1 MKQPQI
7 FKFFASTFMKC
18 MLLGTSIGQIPDSLK
33 FDWSRAGVDSTFMLP
48 SNSINLASLG
58 AVPNDGLPDD
68 AAWQAALAN
77 LGPNGSV
84 VQLPAGVFNFNSS
97 INIPSNCILQGA
109 GSDSTT
115 LSFNL
120 NNAVANCINFWGSP
134 ASSWF
139 PILDNLNKGSFGL
152 QISSSSIANFSAG
165 DRIELRQQNGTWDTN
180 PATWADG
187 SVGHI
192 STIDSIVGDTLFIRE
207 PLRIDFDIALNP
219 ELRKLNCVENS
230 GLECVKILRT
240 DSTASSVNFA
250 IYTYFAFN
258 CRIRGVESF
267 KSIGAHFITEAS
279 AHIEVSGCYFH
290 EAYGYTGSNTRGY
303 GAVVGV
309 HSNLCLIENNIFRK
323 LRHSMMVKQGANG
336 NVFAYNYSIEPNRSE
351 FPSNYGADICIH
363 GHYPF
368 ANLFEGNICQNIIID
383 QAWGPNG
390 PQNAYFRNRAELYGF
405 LISNGTVQSDR
416 QTIVG
421 NDITST
427 AFFQGQY
434 SLNGI
439 GHYQQANRV
448 QGNVTPAGSNSL
460 TEVSLFRT
468 QPPVYWGNQPW
479 PGIGLPFTSTANAIP
494 ASQRYTNA
502 VSKTICGDPDTLFSS
517 ILDDFNYSSQTQP
530 TIHQG
535 VLYLKLSEVSQL
547 QLIDIAG
554 RVIYKRQVTLD
565 DAAYGIS
572 LDALRQSGLYIL
584 TVSDTDGVLSY
595 RLFVPQ
601 W

>member
-1 MKQPQI
+1 MNQPHI
-7 FKFFASTFMKC
+7 FKFFVSQLIFCT
-18 MLLGTSIGQIPDSLK
+18 LIGTSMGQIPDSLK
-33 FDWSRAGVDSTFMLP
+33 FDWHRAGVDSTFSVPTNTIDLT
-48 SNSINLASLG
+48 SLG
-58 AVPNDGLPDD
+58 AIPNDGLPDD
-68 AAWQAALAN
+68 AALQAAIAN
-77 LGPNGSV
+77 SGTSGSLI
-84 VQLPAGVFNFNSS
+84 QLPAGVFNFSAS
-97 INIPSNCILQGA
+97 INIPSNIILKGA

-115 LSFNL
+115 LSFDL
-120 NNAVANCINFWGSP
+120 NNAVANCVNFWGSP

-139 PILDNLNKGSFGL
+139 PIIGNMSKGSFGL
-152 QISSSSIANFSAG
+152 QISSSSIPNFNAG
-165 DRIELRQQNGTWDTN
+165 DRIEVRQQNGSWDTN

-187 SVGHI
+187 SVGHV

-207 PLRIDFDIALNP
+207 PLRINFDTTLNP
-219 ELRKLNCVENS
+219 EIRKLSCVENS
-230 GLECVKILRT
+230 GIECVKIIRT
-240 DSTASSVNFA
+240 DSTASSINYA

-267 KSIGAHFITEAS
+267 KSIGAHFLAEAS
-279 AHIEVSGCYFH
+279 AHIEVSSCYFH

-336 NVFAYNYSIEPNRSE
+336 NVFSYNYSIEPNRSE
-351 FPSNYGADICIH
+351 FPSNYGADICVH

-427 AFFQGQY
+427 ALFQGQY
-434 SLNGI
+434 SLNGT

-448 QGNVTPAGSNSL
+448 QGNVTPSGSNTL
-460 TEVSLFRT
+460 TDVSLYRI
-468 QPPVYWGNQPW
+468 QPPAYWGNQPW
-479 PGIGLPFTSTANAIP
+479 PGIGLPFTASANSIP
-494 ASQRYTNA
+494 ASQRYLLGP
-502 VSKTICGDPDTLFSS
+502 SKTICGDPDTLFSNFQE
-517 ILDDFNYSSQTQP
+517 ITNSSGSMP
-530 TIHQG
+530 TLNNGI
-535 VLYLKLSEVSQL
+535 LYLHLDNSAQIE
-547 QLIDIAG
+547 LIDLSG
-554 RVIYKRQVTLD
+554 RLVLSRFVSLRD
-565 DAAYGIS
+565 SANGIPLNELS
-572 LDALRQSGLYIL
+572 KTGLYLI
-584 TVSDTDGVLSY
+584 TIRNTQGYHSY

>member
-7 FKFFASTFMKC
+7 FKFFASTFMQC

-134 ASSWF
+134 ASSWV
-139 PILDNLNKGSFGL
+139 PIIGNLNKGAIGL
-152 QISSSSIANFSAG
+152 QISNSSIATFSVG
-165 DRIELRQQNGTWDTN
+165 DRIEIRQQNGSWDTN

-219 ELRKLNCVENS
+219 ELRKLNCIENS

-240 DSTASSVNFA
+240 DSTAASVNFA

-336 NVFAYNYSIEPNRSE
+336 NVFAYNYSMEPNRSE

-383 QAWGPNG
+383 QAWGRTVHKTPTSEIE
-390 PQNAYFRNRAELYGF
+390 QNCM
-405 LISNGTVQSDR
+405 
-416 QTIVG
+416 
-421 NDITST
+421 
-427 AFFQGQY
+427 
-434 SLNGI
+434 
-439 GHYQQANRV
+439 
-448 QGNVTPAGSNSL
+448 
-460 TEVSLFRT
+460 VS
-468 QPPVYWGNQPW
+468 
-479 PGIGLPFTSTANAIP
+479 
-494 ASQRYTNA
+494 
-502 VSKTICGDPDTLFSS
+502 
-517 ILDDFNYSSQTQP
+517 
-530 TIHQG
+530 
-535 VLYLKLSEVSQL
+535 
-547 QLIDIAG
+547 
-554 RVIYKRQVTLD
+554 
-565 DAAYGIS
+565 
-572 LDALRQSGLYIL
+572 
-584 TVSDTDGVLSY
+584 
-595 RLFVPQ
+595 
-601 W
+601 